1 LILNFNTEIVYALT
15 AFCTVTLFTPGP
27 NNIMLMASGL
37 NFGFRRTI
45 PHMIGVPL
53 GFAFMVISVGLGLG
67 AVFHTWPAI
76 FPILKYAGALYLIYL
91 AWNIANSGSVDTPD
105 EIKGK
110 PLTFLQ
116 AASFQWIN
124 PKAWIMT
131 LGAISAY
138 GEVSV
143 FPYNVLLTSSLYGV
157 LGFVSSGVWV
167 AFGYTLKQF
176 IKNPTTVRLFNG
188 AMALLLV
195 ATLYPIFVEDCC

>member
-1 LILNFNTEIVYALT
+1 LNFNTDIAYALT
-15 AFCTVTLFTPGP
+15 AFCVVTLFTPGP

-67 AVFHTWPAI
+67 GVFHTWPAI

-105 EIKGK
+105 EIKGD

-131 LGAISAY
+131 IGAISAY

-143 FPYNVLLTSSLYGV
+143 FPYNVLLMSSLYGV
-157 LGFVSSGVWV
+157 LGFVSSGIWV

-176 IKNPTTVRLFNG
+176 IKKPTTVRLFNC
-188 AMALLLV
+188 AVAILLV
-195 ATLYPIFVEDCC
+195 ATLYPIFVEDYG